1 MIMRYAVIYE
11 RARNNYC
18 AYAPDL
24 PGCVSTGV
32 NLDDVR
38 RVMREAMEFHI
49 EGMQMD
55 GETIPMPNMTVLD
68 ALDYHDSII
77 VEDEIDDSDNGDD
90 EPIAEM
96 IEIEVDLSRK
106 LGEAFA

>member
-11 RARNNYC
+11 RAQNNYC
-18 AYAPDL
+18 AYVPDL

-38 RVMREAMEFHI
+38 KVMREAMEFHI

-55 GETIPMPNMTVLD
+55 GEPIPTPNMTVLD
-68 ALDYHDSII
+68 ALDYHDGII
-77 VEDEIDDSDNGDD
+77 VEDEIDDSDDGDD